1 MELRTA
7 PRNSTQSG
15 SNVKHVSATAAAAP
29 HPAARPTGTGRP
41 APPAAGQTPPTTAQS
56 LVGMVTL
63 RYLAGAPIQV
73 VGPVTH
79 ARYRFSREAPL
90 QRVARA
96 DAELLLA
103 SGYFQME
110 I

>member
-1 MELRTA
+1 
-7 PRNSTQSG
+7 
-15 SNVKHVSATAAAAP
+15 
-29 HPAARPTGTGRP
+29 
-41 APPAAGQTPPTTAQS
+41 
-56 LVGMVTL
+56 MVTL